1 MEAERAAG
9 IEHGQFLSFT
19 VAGDEYGV
27 GVLGVREIIE
37 YDTVTRV
44 PGTPPF
50 IRGVINLRGS
60 VIPVVDLAVKFGL
73 PSTDPTKRTCVV
85 IVEVDLEG
93 ERAVMGVM
101 ADAVSQVIELRPE
114 EIEEP
119 PPFGTRVR
127 VEYVLGMGTIGSR
140 FLPILDLDRVL
151 GSVGPLTRDPLEEND
166 EKVGGRLATR

>member
-151 GSVGPLTRDPLEEND
+151 GSVAPLTRDPLEEND